1 MNRTSVMTMTLA
13 AAAGCSAAIAAD
25 RAIPV
30 PPVAAMS
37 WEYVTPGTTVNARRS
52 LGVGFWQ
59 RASGAKP
66 GVGANYVAA
75 FEYQL
80 PEAPPQRVRSA
91 TLQFSGRQSQCAGA
105 EPVVIDVFA
114 YAGNG
119 ASEQADSQ
127 AGSRVAQLSA
137 QCTDNPAFAR
147 PIDVTALVR
156 QLSVAAGV
164 RHVGFNMRKAN
175 NRQGPGLMF
184 ITPGTL
190 TVVLTDEVLLLPA
203 QAQRAQ
209 APQVAAMP
217 GTMPGAA
224 PLPGVAAAPEAGPA
238 SEKVQLLK
246 AFGSIVREAS
256 RAARDNPGGAQP
268 ANDGSNR

>member
-1 MNRTSVMTMTLA
+1 MGFAIAIACGSVA
-13 AAAGCSAAIAAD
+13 AAD
-25 RAIPV
+25 RAIPLA
-30 PPVAAMS
+30 PVMQMS
-37 WEYVTPGTTVNARRS
+37 WEYVTPGTTVNPRRS

-91 TLQFSGRQSQCAGA
+91 TLQFSARQSQCAGA
-105 EPVVIDVFA
+105 EPVVIDVYG

-127 AGSRVAQLSA
+127 AGQRIAQLSA
-137 QCTDNPAFAR
+137 LCSDNPAFAR
-147 PIDVTALVR
+147 PLDVTALVR
-156 QLSVAAGV
+156 QLSVASGV
-164 RHVGFNMRKAN
+164 RHVGFNLRKAN

-184 ITPGTL
+184 ITPGKL
-190 TVVLTDEVLLLPA
+190 TVVLTDDAWPVHT
-203 QAQRAQ
+203 QAQRGMNS
-209 APQVAAMP
+209 PVGAMP
-217 GTMPGAA
+217 GAMPSTAPQPSATAA
-224 PLPGVAAAPEAGPA
+224 PQAGQA

-246 AFGSIVREAS
+246 AFGSIVRDAS
-256 RAARDNPGGAQP
+256 RAARDNAGAAQP
-268 ANDGSNR
+268 SNDGSHR